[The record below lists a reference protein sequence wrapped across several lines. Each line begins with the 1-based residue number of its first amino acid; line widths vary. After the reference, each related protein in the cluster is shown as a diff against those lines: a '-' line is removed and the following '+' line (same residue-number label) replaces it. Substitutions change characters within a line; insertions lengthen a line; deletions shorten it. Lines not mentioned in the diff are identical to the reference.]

1 MLSQTLTNQ
10 FTAPQEGRFPC
21 HAKNSPH
28 SGLKPSAPAPLPQEL
43 WTPPGLAAQPLKIYE
58 SKIPHLMADSVNVL
72 PAALFYTVH
81 LAGTTYLVVRP
92 GDETRTHLD
101 RLRDGAVLGVIAW
114 GTFGLTNAAVL
125 DCFPLSIALVD
136 TVWGGVLTGTVALVA
151 GKTTEISRAKKSEG
165 A

>member
-1 MLSQTLTNQ
+1 MSRKKLTSQWLKALGAGAV
-10 FTAPQEGRFPC
+10 TAGVMD
-21 HAKNSPH
+21 
-28 SGLKPSAPAPLPQEL
+28 
-43 WTPPGLAAQPLKIYE
+43 AAWIGGAALKIYE
-58 SKIPHLMADSVNVL
+58 SKIPHLMAGSVNVL

-125 DCFPLSIALVD
+125 DRFPLSIALVD

-151 GKTTEISRAKKSEG
+151 GKATEISRAKKSEG